1 MVRPKREKPLNKD
14 ELAREIKKLGR
25 YANVKKFYIY
35 GHTFDSKAEMQR
47 YLELRLLRRAGV
59 IRDLELQVR
68 IPIILG
74 GVEVRYPPTPRNKK
88 GRQMVYVADFRYMDI
103 ENDCVVVEDVKMAS
117 RFRPEIYKFKR
128 ALIHSMG
135 ITILETH

>member
-1 MVRPKREKPLNKD
+1 MKRAKREKSLNKD
-14 ELAREIKKLGR
+14 ELASEIKKLGR

-59 IRDLELQVR
+59 IRNLELQVR

-88 GRQMVYVADFRYMDI
+88 GRQMVYVVDFVYYDI
-103 ENDCVVVEDVKMAS
+103 ELDKEIIEDKKMQS
-117 RFRPEIYKFKR
+117 GFRPEIYKFKR

-135 ITILETH
+135 LTINEV